1 MINFDASNLIIMW
14 YPQFAG
20 GKFIMNCLSL
30 SRHCVPLDTKSCDY
44 LLDHPTD
51 YKYRLDTVLR
61 TLPPKGSMHNWLHYE
76 FNTASFYKKN
86 MPGTEAE
93 LAAFKRMHS
102 GTIYNTGIDQQIHRL
117 INKNINFF
125 AESRG
130 NGHHVRQYLAI
141 WPNAKIVKL
150 INFENF
156 QSMAAVKKQRNSVE
170 HSANYYCGNECSE
183 KYNLLKGENWP
194 DWGTFEKN
202 DYNIDKVAKYVKLS
216 DNIIEEIKQYYH
228 WHDISSPIFNID
240 VDTTYFDKDKFFT
253 QIQDLYDW
261 LGYED
266 FNETLLSQY
275 YTAYIDLHKT

>member
-1 MINFDASNLIIMW
+1 
-14 YPQFAG
+14 
-20 GKFIMNCLSL
+20 
-30 SRHCVPLDTKSCDY
+30 
-44 LLDHPTD
+44 
-51 YKYRLDTVLR
+51 
-61 TLPPKGSMHNWLHYE
+61 
-76 FNTASFYKKN
+76 
-86 MPGTEAE
+86 
-93 LAAFKRMHS
+93 
-102 GTIYNTGIDQQIHRL
+102 
-117 INKNINFF
+117 
-125 AESRG
+125 
-130 NGHHVRQYLAI
+130 
-141 WPNAKIVKL
+141 
-150 INFENF
+150 
-156 QSMAAVKKQRNSVE
+156 MAAVKKQRNSVE

-194 DWGTFEKN
+194 DWETFEKN